1 VDKTPKIVGI
11 VNITEDSFSDGGRF
25 LTPEA
30 AIEHAQQLATAGAD
44 FLELGPA
51 SSNPDAIHVSG
62 KRQIERLVP
71 VLAGLSTC
79 EIPISIDATD
89 SNVIEFGIAAG
100 VSMLNDVRGFSDRRL
115 YAELAESK
123 ASLVVVHSL
132 LELEHAV
139 RNDVTPEKVLES
151 IDRFFETRL
160 SELVRAN
167 IAEDRLVID
176 PGMGFFLGSNPAASI
191 AVLQRIPE
199 LKTRFGRPILISVSR
214 KSFLRRITGRAVDQ
228 IGPATLAAELHA
240 ASEGADY
247 LRTHDVA
254 ALRDALEV
262 SRVLH
267 APNRQMESERS

>member
-1 VDKTPKIVGI
+1 MDKTPKIVGI

-25 LTPEA
+25 LTPDA
-30 AIEHAQQLATAGAD
+30 AIEHARQLATAGAD

-51 SSNPDAIHVSG
+51 SSNPDATHVSG
-62 KRQIERLVP
+62 KLQIKRLAP

-79 EIPISIDATD
+79 EVPISIDATD
-89 SNVIEFGIAAG
+89 SDVVEFGIAAG

-115 YAELAESK
+115 YDELAESK

-139 RNDVTPEKVLES
+139 RNEVTTDKVLTS

-167 IAEDRLVID
+167 IAEDRLIID

-240 ASEGADY
+240 ASEGANY

-262 SRVLH
+262 SRLLH
-267 APNRQMESERS
+267 SPS